1 MSKIKNAFDHGKA
14 FVAFLSA
21 GDPSVEKTIEY
32 VLEMEKAGADLIEIG
47 IPFSDPIADGPVI
60 QAANLRA
67 FAAGISLEK
76 IFDMVTEIRKQ
87 TQIPIVFLTYL
98 NPVFHYGYEAFME
111 RCAQCG
117 VDGMIIPDLPI
128 EEKKEVSEV
137 ATKYDVDI
145 ISMIAPTSMSRIQQI
160 AQDASGF
167 IYVVSS
173 MGITGMRNEIETDLS
188 SIIAA
193 IREVTDVPTAIG
205 FGINTPQQAK
215 DMAAYADGAIVGSA
229 IVKIIEEHGENAAK
243 PLYDYV
249 KSMKEAIEIN

>member
-76 IFDMVTEIRKQ
+76 IFDMVTQIRKQ

-98 NPVFHYGYEAFME
+98 NPVFHYGYEAFMK

-128 EEKKEVSEV
+128 EEKKEVSEI
-137 ATKYDVDI
+137 AKQYDVDI
-145 ISMIAPTSMSRIQQI
+145 ISMIAPTSMSRIRQI

-173 MGITGMRNEIETDLS
+173 MGITGMRSEIETDLS

-205 FGINTPQQAK
+205 FGINTPKQAK
-215 DMAAYADGAIVGSA
+215 EMAAYADGAIVGSA
-229 IVKIIEEHGENAAK
+229 IVKIIEEHGEDAAK

-249 KSMKEAIEIN
+249 KSMKEAIGQ